1 MISVLIYQ
9 SLRDFFR
16 IRKPTSKANE
26 RAQALIGSN
35 TPQRVK
41 NKTKFVA
48 KQFARCGL
56 FTFLVLR
63 SLSTN
68 DFEHAKE
75 NKNDLRR
82 KGIEVFAVF
91 AYTGRRITDKFNY
104 SNASE
109 LLSSHAFWHN
119 PDLSQWERS
128 WFNSISTRAGLDWF
142 VVVNVGVC
150 HVCNKSEFVYLQER
164 IW

>member
-109 LLSSHAFWHN
+109 LLSSHAF
-119 PDLSQWERS
+119 
-128 WFNSISTRAGLDWF
+128 
-142 VVVNVGVC
+142 
-150 HVCNKSEFVYLQER
+150 
-164 IW
+164 